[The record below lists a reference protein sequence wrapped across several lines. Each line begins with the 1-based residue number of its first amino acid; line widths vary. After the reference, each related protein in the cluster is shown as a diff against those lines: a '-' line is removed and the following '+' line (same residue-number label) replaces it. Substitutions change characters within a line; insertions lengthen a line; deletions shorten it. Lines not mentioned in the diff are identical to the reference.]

1 MGKQYYPAF
10 LNLTNKKC
18 VVVGGGKVAERKITS
33 LLECGARVLVI
44 SPELTAKLSK
54 YKTSGSILH
63 KSRQYRKGDLK
74 GAFLVIAATSNDLA
88 NKAISN
94 EAKNLLNVVDV
105 PELANFIV
113 PAVVKRG
120 PLQIAIS
127 TSGTSP
133 AMAAAIRKELE
144 IRYSKQFG
152 SYLSFLGRLRRD
164 IQKNG
169 YGKDDRERF
178 FKKTV
183 SQEILKLL
191 RTKGF
196 KAVKN
201 QVPKKILNSPS

>member
-44 SPELTAKLSK
+44 SPELTAKLKK
-54 YKTSGSILH
+54 YKTSRSILH
-63 KSRQYRKGDLK
+63 KPRQYRKGDLK

-133 AMAAAIRKELE
+133 AMAATIRKELE
-144 IRYSKQFG
+144 IRYSKEFG

-191 RTKGF
+191 KTKGF
-196 KAVKN
+196 KAVKR
-201 QVPKKILNSPS
+201 KILAT